1 MREEVESEEINVRK
15 RENDRKTAKR
25 SDIASRSGAQRIE
38 RMKKER
44 VRRVEGEN

>member
-1 MREEVESEEINVRK
+1 MCEEIESEEINVRK

-44 VRRVEGEN
+44 VRRVERES

>member
-38 RMKKER
+38 RMKKKR
-44 VRRVEGEN
+44 VRRVEGES

>member
-1 MREEVESEEINVRK
+1 MREEVESEKINVRK

-25 SDIASRSGAQRIE
+25 SDIASRSGAQKIE

-44 VRRVEGEN
+44 VRRVEGES

>member
-1 MREEVESEEINVRK
+1 MREEVESEKINVRK

-38 RMKKER
+38 RMKKEK
-44 VRRVEGEN
+44 VRRVEGES